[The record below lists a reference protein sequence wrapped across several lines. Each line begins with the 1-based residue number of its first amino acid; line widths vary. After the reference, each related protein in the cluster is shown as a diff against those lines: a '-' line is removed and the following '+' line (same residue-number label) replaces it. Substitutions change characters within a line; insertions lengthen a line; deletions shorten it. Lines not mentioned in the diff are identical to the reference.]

1 MNWGTKLVICMFCFM
16 SFIVIL
22 GVLMF
27 NSTTDALVENDYYEK
42 GLDYNKE
49 YAGKS
54 RVITDN
60 AKPIISLDQYHIILA
75 FKKGATGKLKLMRIA
90 DKKMDRTISF
100 ETDRY
105 LTVKIPTTQ
114 LAKGRWKLILDWNS
128 DQKTYSYEQEID
140 IK

>member
-27 NSTTDALVENDYYEK
+27 NSKTDALVDNDYYEK

-49 YAGKS
+49 YAGKAQ
-54 RVITDN
+54 VITDN
-60 AKPIISLDQYHIILA
+60 ATPDVSMDQYHIILS
-75 FKKGATGKLKLMRIA
+75 FKKSAIGKLKLMRLA
-90 DKKMDRTISF
+90 DKKMDRMISF
-100 ETDRY
+100 QTDKN
-105 LTVKIPTTQ
+105 LKVKIPATQ
-114 LAKGRWKLILDWNS
+114 LAKGRWKLILSWNS
-128 DQKTYSYEQEID
+128 VQKTYSFEQEID